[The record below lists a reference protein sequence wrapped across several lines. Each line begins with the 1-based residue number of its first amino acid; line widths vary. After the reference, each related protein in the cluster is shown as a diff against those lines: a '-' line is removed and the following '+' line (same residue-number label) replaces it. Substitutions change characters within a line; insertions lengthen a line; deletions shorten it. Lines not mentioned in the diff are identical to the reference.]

1 MIMSSQ
7 ARVLLVVLL
16 GGAECGMLG
25 GRYHATALL
34 LCARTDK
41 GLTE

>member
-16 GGAECGMLG
+16 GGAECVMG

-34 LCARTDK
+34 LCARTPDK